1 MGLFR
6 TMLDGDGEVVAVSAF
21 DAQTAAEE
29 RAEQA
34 FNDSAGE
41 IDRARV
47 YVEDEDGEVLAFEV
61 EVEMVPSFDATES
74 DDAVPAEVVR
84 AFETTRKEGTR

>member
-34 FNDSAGE
+34 FNEESR
-41 IDRARV
+41 DRARV

>member
-6 TMLDGDGEVVAVSAF
+6 TMTEDREVVAVSAF

-34 FNDSAGE
+34 FNE
-41 IDRARV
+41 EPFNRTTV
-47 YVEDEDGEVLAFEV
+47 YVEDEDGEVSAFEV
-61 EVEMVPSFDATES
+61 EVEMAPTFDATES
-74 DDAVPAEVVR
+74 DDAVPADVVQ
-84 AFETTRKEGTR
+84 AFKTTRKAGA

>member
-6 TMLDGDGEVVAVSAF
+6 TMLDGDREVVAVSAF

-34 FNDSAGE
+34 FNEESR
-41 IDRARV
+41 DRARV

>member
-6 TMLDGDGEVVAVSAF
+6 TMTDGDSEIEEFPAF
-21 DAQTAAEE
+21 DVSGAAEA

-34 FNDSAGE
+34 FNE
-41 IDRARV
+41 EPFDRTTV

-61 EVEMVPSFDATES
+61 EVEMAPTFDATES
-74 DDAVPAEVVR
+74 DDEAPADVVQ
-84 AFETTRKEGTR
+84 AFKTTRKAGA

>member
-6 TMLDGDGEVVAVSAF
+6 TMLDGDREVVAVSAF

-34 FNDSAGE
+34 FNEESR
-41 IDRARV
+41 DRARV

-84 AFETTRKEGTR
+84 AFETIRKEGTR